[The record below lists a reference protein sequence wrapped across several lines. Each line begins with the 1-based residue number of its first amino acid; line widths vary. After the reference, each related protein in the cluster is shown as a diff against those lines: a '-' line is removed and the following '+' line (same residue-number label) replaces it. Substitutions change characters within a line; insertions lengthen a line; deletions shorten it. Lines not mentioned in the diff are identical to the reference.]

1 MPPPPKE
8 AFEAATRASDVQK
21 NSDEGD
27 VEALGLPSALE
38 GVPVLCSDEIVVGS
52 ELGRGGFCTV
62 SAVRRVDFTP
72 DVPCDKEL
80 VLTQTEVET
89 RRRLAHS
96 FRGYEKAHYSH
107 RRVPGQPQ
115 PMADPTDQK
124 PPRIALKRL
133 KSSLNKQRYEIGLKD
148 LTSEV
153 TLLASLGNSHPNV
166 ISLHAIGFN
175 DPSSRR
181 ISFAVLDQL
190 RSTLKNKL
198 YMWRE
203 ARGLGLFITRQTL
216 NDLWL
221 ERMVVLQRVASA
233 VEFLHSRG
241 VIHRDL
247 NVDNIG
253 FDSDDVVRVFDFGLA
268 RKVGEN
274 RLHVQGSDSSPD
286 GGNGNYDQD
295 KTFDMTANTGTLR
308 YMSPEIALGFP
319 YGLKADVYSLSIL
332 MYQVLSL
339 HQPFVNVQPSAFQSV
354 VIVNG
359 FRPPIDVSW
368 PAELKDLL
376 QRMWAPASVNRPP
389 AREIVDTLER
399 LLRGSDDELYP
410 KAALQKLLSR

>member
-1 MPPPPKE
+1 MPAPPKQ
-8 AFEAATRASDVQK
+8 AFEAAARASDVQTNNDK
-21 NSDEGD
+21 GD

-38 GVPVLCSDEIVVGS
+38 GAPVLCSDEIVVGP

-62 SAVRRVDFTP
+62 SAVRRVELTP
-72 DVPCDKEL
+72 DAPCDKEL
-80 VLTQTEVET
+80 ILTQTEVEA
-89 RRRLAHS
+89 RGRLAHS
-96 FRGYEKAHYSH
+96 FRGYEKAHYSYRH
-107 RRVPGQPQ
+107 VPGQPQ
-115 PMADPTDQK
+115 PVADPTDQK

-133 KSSLNKQRYEIGLKD
+133 KSSLNKKRYEIGLND

-203 ARGLGLFITRQTL
+203 ARGLGLFITRQAL

-247 NVDNIG
+247 NAENIG

-274 RLHVQGSDSSPD
+274 RLQGSDISPND
-286 GGNGNYDQD
+286 GNDNDDQD
-295 KTFDMTANTGTLR
+295 KTYDMTANTGTLR

-319 YGLKADVYSLSIL
+319 YGLKADVYSLSIV

-339 HQPFVNVQPSAFQSV
+339 HQPFVNVQASVFQSV

-359 FRPPIDVSW
+359 FRPPIDASW
-368 PAELKDLL
+368 PTELKELL

-410 KAALQKLLSR
+410 KPALQKLLSR